1 MQFCKAC
8 PCVFITQG
16 RAFLFCKNSG
26 PRAKSTQILKEAG
39 HDEQDPPH
47 ERRFLPAMAWL
58 NHFAALRQL
67 PNNHRGLRGKRPATR
82 LPNKQGV
89 YPMKNNNVKRH
100 KLVALL
106 LAGALCV
113 AALTG
118 CGASAAAAP
127 SASAAPAVS
136 SKAGDTYKVGL
147 IQLVTHT
154 SLDEIRT
161 AIVAELKTEAAAQ
174 GATLS
179 VDYKNAENDQAAI
192 DTICRGFVADKVD
205 VIIAI
210 ATPAAQGA
218 AAAVQGTDIPVIF
231 SAVTDP
237 VAAGL
242 VTTPDAPD
250 YNITG
255 TSDAIAVGDIFDLAA
270 KLTPQVKNYGLFY
283 CLNEVN
289 SQTVI
294 EEAKQY
300 LDGKGISYEVSGV
313 SSVSDVQSAITALA
327 GKVDGIFIP
336 IDNTVASAMSTVAAI
351 CTKAGVPVYVSA
363 DSMVKDGGLATVGV
377 NYTQLGTQT
386 ADMAMKV
393 LTGTDPKD
401 LPVET
406 MKDYAVTVNPDT
418 AAALGVDVSA
428 YTAK

>member
-1 MQFCKAC
+1 M
-8 PCVFITQG
+8 
-16 RAFLFCKNSG
+16 KNS
-26 PRAKSTQILKEAG
+26 
-39 HDEQDPPH
+39 
-47 ERRFLPAMAWL
+47 
-58 NHFAALRQL
+58 
-67 PNNHRGLRGKRPATR
+67 
-82 LPNKQGV
+82 
-89 YPMKNNNVKRH
+89 NVKRH
-100 KLVALL
+100 QLAALL

-118 CGASAAAAP
+118 CEAAAASAP
-127 SASAAPAVS
+127 TASAAPAVS
-136 SKAGDTYKVGL
+136 SKTGDIYKVGL

-174 GATLS
+174 GVTVS

-300 LDGKGISYEVSGV
+300 LDSKGISYEVSGV
-313 SSVSDVQSAITALA
+313 SSVSDVQSAITTLA
-327 GKVDGIFIP
+327 GKVDGVFIP
-336 IDNTVASAMSTVAAI
+336 IDNTVASAMSTVADI
-351 CTKAGVPVYVSA
+351 CTKAGVPVYVAA

-406 MKDYAVTVNPDT
+406 MTDYAVTVNPDT

>member
-1 MQFCKAC
+1 
-8 PCVFITQG
+8 
-16 RAFLFCKNSG
+16 
-26 PRAKSTQILKEAG
+26 
-39 HDEQDPPH
+39 
-47 ERRFLPAMAWL
+47 MAWL
-58 NHFAALRQL
+58 AEFAALRQL
-67 PNNHRGLRGKRPATR
+67 PNSHRGLRGKRPAAR

-136 SKAGDTYKVGL
+136 SKTGGTYKVGL

-300 LDGKGISYEVSGV
+300 LDSKGISYEVSGV
-313 SSVSDVQSAITALA
+313 SSVSDVQSAITTLA
-327 GKVDGIFIP
+327 GKVDGVFIP
-336 IDNTVASAMSTVAAI
+336 IDNTVASAMSTVADI

-406 MKDYAVTVNPDT
+406 MTDYAVTVNPDT

>member
-1 MQFCKAC
+1 
-8 PCVFITQG
+8 
-16 RAFLFCKNSG
+16 
-26 PRAKSTQILKEAG
+26 
-39 HDEQDPPH
+39 
-47 ERRFLPAMAWL
+47 
-58 NHFAALRQL
+58 
-67 PNNHRGLRGKRPATR
+67 
-82 LPNKQGV
+82 
-89 YPMKNNNVKRH
+89 MKNNTVKRH
-100 KLVALL
+100 KLAALL

-127 SASAAPAVS
+127 SASAAPALS
-136 SKAGDTYKVGL
+136 SKTGGTYKVGL

-154 SLDEIRT
+154 SLDEIRE

-174 GATLS
+174 GVTVS

-242 VTTPDAPD
+242 LTTPDAPD

-300 LDGKGISYEVSGV
+300 LDSKGISYEVSGV

-351 CTKAGVPVYVSA
+351 CTKAGVPVYVAA